1 MVDAPGH
8 FKRVVNHGP
17 RQEGHGMAGRT
28 QPTENTALDSALLAE
43 WQTMIAELALL
54 EADYGPRLHAACDRL
69 LELDRRTSDLHPG
82 VDDIQHAYGF
92 EACSEILE
100 RLTPSV

>member
-1 MVDAPGH
+1 
-8 FKRVVNHGP
+8 
-17 RQEGHGMAGRT
+17 MAGSTHHHDRV
-28 QPTENTALDSALLAE
+28 ALDGALLAE